1 MCATVRS
8 GQREKGGASFTV
20 VGGSS
25 VLSTRMFSALTKL
38 PRTVWFLGAISFLND
53 AASDAVYPLLPLFFA
68 ATFAVGAQA
77 LGVIEGAAN
86 ATAALMKLVSGYF
99 YDRTQRAKGWIVL
112 GYALPALA
120 RPLIAVAG
128 SIPVILLLRMAD
140 RVGKGLRSSPRD
152 ALLAASVDANRRG
165 LAFGLH
171 RSMDHAGAV
180 AGPLAA
186 AALLAAGFTVREVLL
201 WTLVPGVL
209 CVLLAM
215 MLREP
220 TSVNIP
226 AAKIDWQWKS
236 LPAPLKRYLVAL
248 AVFTLSQASNMFLL
262 LRAKETGVSDAQIP
276 LLWAGFSALA
286 MVLSTPLSAFSDRVD
301 RRKMLSIAWVVYAL
315 LFAAFGLL
323 PQNLATTIAL
333 FVGYGIFIAATDG
346 AEKALIA
353 ELAPQAQ
360 LGTAFGWFHLVSGL
374 MLLPASALFGWLWTR
389 VNPTTAF
396 MVSATISIAA
406 AALLWRTVGAREQG
420 F

>member
-1 MCATVRS
+1 M
-8 GQREKGGASFTV
+8 

-25 VLSTRMFSALTKL
+25 VLSTHMFSALTKL

-86 ATAALMKLVSGYF
+86 ATAALMKLVSGFF
-99 YDRTQRAKGWIVL
+99 YDRTQRAKGWIIW

-120 RPLIAVAG
+120 RPLIAFAG
-128 SIPVILLLRMAD
+128 SVPIVLVLRMAD

-186 AALLAAGFTVREVLL
+186 AALLAAGWSVREVLL

-209 CVLLAM
+209 CVLLATL
-215 MLREP
+215 LREP
-220 TSVNIP
+220 ASLEIP
-226 AAKIDWQWKS
+226 AVKIDWQWQS
-236 LPAPLKRYLVAL
+236 LPAPLKRYLIAL

-262 LRAKETGVSDAQIP
+262 LRAKETGFTDTQIP

-286 MVLSTPLSAFSDRVD
+286 MLLSTPLSALSDRID
-301 RRKMLSIAWVVYAL
+301 RRRLLRGAWVVYAL

-323 PQNLATTIAL
+323 PQTLATTIAL
-333 FVGYGIFIAATDG
+333 FVGYAIFIAATEG

-353 ELAPQAQ
+353 ELAPKAQ

-389 VNPTTAF
+389 VNPTAAF
-396 MVSATISIAA
+396 VVSATMSLLAA
-406 AALLWRTVGAREQG
+406 GLLWQMGASAKKDQSG
-420 F
+420 S

>member
-1 MCATVRS
+1 MRNA
-8 GQREKGGASFTV
+8 
-20 VGGSS
+20 
-25 VLSTRMFSALTKL
+25 LSALTRL

-112 GYALPALA
+112 GYTLPALA
-120 RPLIAVAG
+120 RPLIAFSG
-128 SIPVILLLRMAD
+128 SLPVVLMLRMAD
-140 RVGKGLRSSPRD
+140 RIGKGLRSSPRD

-180 AGPLAA
+180 VGPLAA
-186 AALLAAGFTVREVLL
+186 AALLAAGWSVREVLL

-209 CVLLAM
+209 CVLLALT
-215 MLREP
+215 LREP
-220 TSVNIP
+220 AKVEIS
-226 AAKIDWQWKS
+226 AEKIDWRWAG
-236 LPAPLKRYLVAL
+236 LPSPLKRYLIAL
-248 AVFTLSQASNMFLL
+248 ALFTLSQASNMFLL
-262 LRAKETGVSDAQIP
+262 LRAKETGFTDAQIP

-286 MVLSTPLSAFSDRVD
+286 MVLSTPLSAFSDGVD
-301 RRKMLSIAWVVYAL
+301 RRKMLSVAWVVYAV

-333 FVGYGIFIAATDG
+333 FVGYGIFIAATEG
-346 AEKALIA
+346 AEKAMIA
-353 ELAPQAQ
+353 ELAPKAQ

-374 MLLPASALFGWLWTR
+374 MLLPASAMFGWLWTR
-389 VNPTTAF
+389 VNPTAAF
-396 MVSATISIAA
+396 LVSATMSLLAA
-406 AALLWRTVGAREQG
+406 GLLWRMVRRQ
-420 F
+420 

>member
-1 MCATVRS
+1 M
-8 GQREKGGASFTV
+8 
-20 VGGSS
+20 
-25 VLSTRMFSALTKL
+25 RMLTALTKL

-68 ATFAVGAQA
+68 ATFAVGPQA

-99 YDRTQRAKGWIVL
+99 YDRTQRAKSWIIW
-112 GYALPALA
+112 GYTLPALA

-128 SIPVILLLRMAD
+128 SMPVILMLRMAD

-201 WTLVPGVL
+201 STLVPGVL

-215 MLREP
+215 MLRDP
-220 TSVNIP
+220 VGLGVP
-226 AAKIDWQWKS
+226 AGKIDWQWKT
-236 LPAPLKRYLVAL
+236 LPAPLKRYLIAL

-262 LRAKETGVSDAQIP
+262 LRAKETGFTDAQIP

-301 RRKMLSIAWVVYAL
+301 RRRLLCIAWVIYGL

-323 PQNLATTIAL
+323 PQARSTTIAL
-333 FVGYGIFIAATDG
+333 FVGYALFTAATEG

-353 ELAPQAQ
+353 ELVPKSQ
-360 LGTAFGWFHLVSGL
+360 LGTAFGWFHLVSGV
-374 MLLPASALFGWLWTR
+374 MLLPASAIFGWLWTR
-389 VNPTTAF
+389 INPTAAF
-396 MVSATISIAA
+396 VASGLISLLAA
-406 AALLWRTVGAREQG
+406 ILLWRISGALPNEMKKAVD
-420 F
+420 

>member
-1 MCATVRS
+1 
-8 GQREKGGASFTV
+8 
-20 VGGSS
+20 
-25 VLSTRMFSALTKL
+25 MFSALTKL

-53 AASDAVYPLLPLFFA
+53 SASDAVYPLLPLFFA

-99 YDRTQRAKGWIVL
+99 YDRTQRAKGWLIW

-120 RPLIAVAG
+120 RPLIAFAG
-128 SIPVILLLRMAD
+128 SMPIVLMLRMAD
-140 RVGKGLRSSPRD
+140 RIGKGLRSSPRD

-180 AGPLAA
+180 AGPLVA
-186 AALLAAGFTVREVLL
+186 AALLAAGWSVREVLL

-209 CVLLAM
+209 CVLLALL
-215 MLREP
+215 LREP
-220 TSVNIP
+220 ASLEIP

-236 LPAPLKRYLVAL
+236 LPAPLKRYLIAL

-262 LRAKETGVSDAQIP
+262 LRAKETGFTDAQIP

-286 MVLSTPLSAFSDRVD
+286 MLLSTPLSAFSDRVD
-301 RRKMLSIAWVVYAL
+301 RRKLLCAAWVVYAT

-323 PQNLATTIAL
+323 PQNFATTIAL

-353 ELAPQAQ
+353 ELAPKSQ

-389 VNPTTAF
+389 VNP
-396 MVSATISIAA
+396 AA
-406 AALLWRTVGAREQG
+406 AFTMSALISLTAAGILWRMGAGNDHPQG
-420 F
+420 T

>member
-1 MCATVRS
+1 MRNA
-8 GQREKGGASFTV
+8 
-20 VGGSS
+20 
-25 VLSTRMFSALTKL
+25 LSALTRL

-112 GYALPALA
+112 GYTLPALA
-120 RPLIAVAG
+120 RPLIAFSG
-128 SIPVILLLRMAD
+128 SLPVVLMLRMAD
-140 RVGKGLRSSPRD
+140 RIGKGLRSSPRD

-180 AGPLAA
+180 VGPLAA
-186 AALLAAGFTVREVLL
+186 AALLAAGWSVREVLL

-209 CVLLAM
+209 CVLLALT
-215 MLREP
+215 LREP
-220 TSVNIP
+220 AKVEIS
-226 AAKIDWQWKS
+226 AEKIDWRWAG
-236 LPAPLKRYLVAL
+236 LPSPLKRYLIAL
-248 AVFTLSQASNMFLL
+248 ALFTLSQASNMFLL
-262 LRAKETGVSDAQIP
+262 LRAKETGFTDAQIP

-286 MVLSTPLSAFSDRVD
+286 MVLSTPLSAFSDGVD
-301 RRKMLSIAWVVYAL
+301 RRKMLSVAWVVYAV

-333 FVGYGIFIAATDG
+333 FVGYGIFIAATEG
-346 AEKALIA
+346 AEKAMIA
-353 ELAPQAQ
+353 ELAPKAQ

-374 MLLPASALFGWLWTR
+374 MLLPASAMFGWLWTR
-389 VNPTTAF
+389 VNPTAAF
-396 MVSATISIAA
+396 MVSATMSLLAA
-406 AALLWRTVGAREQG
+406 GLLWRMDRRQ
-420 F
+420 

>member
-1 MCATVRS
+1 
-8 GQREKGGASFTV
+8 
-20 VGGSS
+20 
-25 VLSTRMFSALTKL
+25 MFSALAKL

-86 ATAALMKLVSGYF
+86 TTAALMKLVSGYC
-99 YDRTQRAKGWIVL
+99 YDRTQRAKGWIIL
-112 GYALPALA
+112 GYLLPALA
-120 RPLIAVAG
+120 RPLIALAG
-128 SIPVILLLRMAD
+128 SLPVVVLLRMGD
-140 RVGKGLRSSPRD
+140 RIGKGLRSSPRD

-180 AGPLAA
+180 VGPLVA
-186 AALLAAGFTVREVLL
+186 AALLAAGWSVREVLL

-209 CVLLAM
+209 CVMLAM

-220 TSVNIP
+220 ADVEVPSG
-226 AAKIDWQWKS
+226 KIDWQWTS
-236 LPAPLKRYLVAL
+236 LPAPLKRYLIAL

-262 LRAKETGVSDAQIP
+262 LRAKETGFTDAQIP

-286 MVLSTPLSAFSDRVD
+286 MLLSTPLSALSDQID
-301 RRKMLSIAWVVYAL
+301 RRRLLRGAWVIYAL
-315 LFAAFGLL
+315 LFASFGLL
-323 PQNLATTIAL
+323 PQTLATTIAL
-333 FVGYGIFIAATDG
+333 FVGYAIFIAATEG

-353 ELAPQAQ
+353 ELAPKTQ

-374 MLLPASALFGWLWTR
+374 MLLPASLMFGWLWTH

-396 MVSATISIAA
+396 VVSASTSLIAA
-406 AALLWRTVGAREQG
+406 GLLWRMGAPSQN
-420 F
+420 

>member
-1 MCATVRS
+1 MRNA
-8 GQREKGGASFTV
+8 
-20 VGGSS
+20 
-25 VLSTRMFSALTKL
+25 LNALTKL

-53 AASDAVYPLLPLFFA
+53 SASDAVYPLLPLFFA

-112 GYALPALA
+112 GYTLPALA

-128 SIPVILLLRMAD
+128 SMPVILVLRMAD
-140 RVGKGLRSSPRD
+140 RIGKGLRSSPRD

-180 AGPLAA
+180 AGPLVAA
-186 AALLAAGFTVREVLL
+186 AMLAAGYTVREVLL
-201 WTLVPGVL
+201 WTLVPGLL
-209 CVLLAM
+209 CVALAL

-220 TSVNIP
+220 SAVAVN
-226 AAKIDWQWKS
+226 AARIDWQWKS
-236 LPAPLKRYLVAL
+236 LPAPLKRYLIAL
-248 AVFTLSQASNMFLL
+248 AVFTLSNASNMFLL
-262 LRAKETGVSDAQIP
+262 LRAKETGFTDAQIP

-286 MVLSTPLSAFSDRVD
+286 MVLSTPLSAWSDRLN
-301 RRKMLSIAWVVYAL
+301 RTRMLCVAWVIYAV

-323 PQNLATTIAL
+323 PQTLATTIAL
-333 FVGYGIFIAATDG
+333 FVGYAIFIAATEG
-346 AEKALIA
+346 AEKAMIA
-353 ELAPQAQ
+353 ELAPKAQ

-374 MLLPASALFGWLWTR
+374 MLLPASAMFGWLWTR
-389 VNPTTAF
+389 VNPTAAF
-396 MVSATISIAA
+396 MVSATLSLLAA
-406 AALLWRTVGAREQG
+406 GLLWRALSKP
-420 F
+420 

>member
-1 MCATVRS
+1 MRNA
-8 GQREKGGASFTV
+8 
-20 VGGSS
+20 
-25 VLSTRMFSALTKL
+25 LSALTRL

-112 GYALPALA
+112 GYTLPALA
-120 RPLIAVAG
+120 RPLIAFSG
-128 SIPVILLLRMAD
+128 SLPVVLMLRMAD
-140 RVGKGLRSSPRD
+140 RIGKGLRSSPRD

-180 AGPLAA
+180 VGPLAA
-186 AALLAAGFTVREVLL
+186 AALLAAGWSVREVLL

-209 CVLLAM
+209 CVLLALT
-215 MLREP
+215 LREP
-220 TSVNIP
+220 AKVEIS
-226 AAKIDWQWKS
+226 AEKIDWRWAG
-236 LPAPLKRYLVAL
+236 LPSPLKRYLIAL
-248 AVFTLSQASNMFLL
+248 ALFTLSQASNMFLL
-262 LRAKETGVSDAQIP
+262 LRAKETGFTDAQIP

-286 MVLSTPLSAFSDRVD
+286 MVLSTPLSAFSDGVD
-301 RRKMLSIAWVVYAL
+301 RRKMLSVAWVVYAV

-323 PQNLATTIAL
+323 PQNLVTTIAL
-333 FVGYGIFIAATDG
+333 FVGYGIFIAATEG
-346 AEKALIA
+346 AEKAMIA
-353 ELAPQAQ
+353 ELAPKAQ

-374 MLLPASALFGWLWTR
+374 MLLPASAMFGWLWTR
-389 VNPTTAF
+389 VNPTAAF
-396 MVSATISIAA
+396 LVSATMSLLAA
-406 AALLWRTVGAREQG
+406 GLLWRMVRRQ
-420 F
+420 

>member
-1 MCATVRS
+1 MINPLNPFR
-8 GQREKGGASFTV
+8 
-20 VGGSS
+20 
-25 VLSTRMFSALTKL
+25 ALTQL

-99 YDRTQRAKGWIVL
+99 YDRTQRAKGWIIW

-120 RPLIAVAG
+120 RPLIAFAG
-128 SIPVILLLRMAD
+128 SMPVVLVLRMAD
-140 RVGKGLRSSPRD
+140 RIGKGFRSSPRD

-165 LAFGLH
+165 LAFGFH

-180 AGPLAA
+180 VGPLVA
-186 AALLAAGFTVREVLL
+186 AALLAAGWSVREVLL
-201 WTLVPGVL
+201 WTIVPGVL
-209 CVLLAM
+209 CVMLAM

-220 TSVNIP
+220 TALEIP
-226 AAKIDWQWKS
+226 AGKIDWQWRS
-236 LPAPLKRYLVAL
+236 LPAPLKRYLIAL

-262 LRAKETGVSDAQIP
+262 LRAKETGFTDAQIP

-286 MVLSTPLSAFSDRVD
+286 MLLSTPLSALSDRVD
-301 RRKMLSIAWVVYAL
+301 RRRLLRSAWIIYAL
-315 LFAAFGLL
+315 LFASFGLL
-323 PQNLATTIAL
+323 PQTLATTIVL
-333 FVGYGIFIAATDG
+333 FMGYAIFIAATEG

-353 ELAPQAQ
+353 ELAPRAQ

-374 MLLPASALFGWLWTR
+374 MLLPASLMFGWLWTH

-396 MVSATISIAA
+396 VTSASMSLIAA
-406 AALLWRTVGAREQG
+406 GLLWRMGAPSQS
-420 F
+420 

>member
-1 MCATVRS
+1 M
-8 GQREKGGASFTV
+8 

-25 VLSTRMFSALTKL
+25 VLSTHMFSALTKL

-86 ATAALMKLVSGYF
+86 ATAALMKLVSGFF
-99 YDRTQRAKGWIVL
+99 YDRTQRAKGWIIW

-120 RPLIAVAG
+120 RPLIAFAG
-128 SIPVILLLRMAD
+128 SVPIVLVLRMAD

-186 AALLAAGFTVREVLL
+186 AALLAAGWSVREVLL

-209 CVLLAM
+209 CVLLATL
-215 MLREP
+215 LREP
-220 TSVNIP
+220 ASLEIP
-226 AAKIDWQWKS
+226 AVKIDWQWQS
-236 LPAPLKRYLVAL
+236 LPAPLKRYLIAL
-248 AVFTLSQASNMFLL
+248 AVFTLSQASNLFLL
-262 LRAKETGVSDAQIP
+262 LRAKETGFTDTQIP

-286 MVLSTPLSAFSDRVD
+286 MLLSTPLSALSDRID
-301 RRKMLSIAWVVYAL
+301 RRLLLRGAWLVYAL

-323 PQNLATTIAL
+323 PQTLATTIAL
-333 FVGYGIFIAATDG
+333 FVGYAIFIAATEG

-353 ELAPQAQ
+353 ELAPKAQ

-389 VNPTTAF
+389 VNPTAAF
-396 MVSATISIAA
+396 VVSATMSLLAA
-406 AALLWRTVGAREQG
+406 GLLWQMGASAKKDQSG
-420 F
+420 S